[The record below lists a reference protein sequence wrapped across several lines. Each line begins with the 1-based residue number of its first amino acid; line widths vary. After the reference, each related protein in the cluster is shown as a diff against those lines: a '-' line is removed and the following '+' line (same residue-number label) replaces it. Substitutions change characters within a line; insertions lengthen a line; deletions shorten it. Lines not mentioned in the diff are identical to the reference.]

1 MGVNRGCRI
10 DIRNMM
16 KQLYPKD
23 WGLVNGAAWSLNHM
37 IVTKRKETEE
47 TSSSF
52 YNQYSMYDPVVDFR
66 RFVSDNE
73 PIVDEDL
80 IAWVTT
86 GLMHVPHSKDIPNT
100 ATAANSASFYLR
112 PYNFFDEDP
121 SMASRDAVLIS
132 PAKNGK
138 FDINRFGTPEG
149 PARAAKDKP
158 QEHKGVP

>member
-1 MGVNRGCRI
+1 
-10 DIRNMM
+10 
-16 KQLYPKD
+16 
-23 WGLVNGAAWSLNHM
+23 
-37 IVTKRKETEE
+37 
-47 TSSSF
+47 
-52 YNQYSMYDPVVDFR
+52 MYDPVVDSQ
-66 RFVSDNE
+66 RFVSDDE

-112 PYNFFDEDP
+112 PYNFFDENP

>member
-1 MGVNRGCRI
+1 MPGNVLVLRTISTTFNYDYINDYLFYPNGVIQAHVSASGYVQAI
-10 DIRNMM
+10 F
-16 KQLYPKD
+16 
-23 WGLVNGAAWSLNHM
+23 W
-37 IVTKRKETEE
+37 
-47 TSSSF
+47 TSHESP
-52 YNQYSMYDPVVDFR
+52 Y
-66 RFVSDNE
+66 
-73 PIVDEDL
+73 
-80 IAWVTT
+80 
-86 GLMHVPHSKDIPNT
+86 

-112 PYNFFDEDP
+112 PYNFFDENP